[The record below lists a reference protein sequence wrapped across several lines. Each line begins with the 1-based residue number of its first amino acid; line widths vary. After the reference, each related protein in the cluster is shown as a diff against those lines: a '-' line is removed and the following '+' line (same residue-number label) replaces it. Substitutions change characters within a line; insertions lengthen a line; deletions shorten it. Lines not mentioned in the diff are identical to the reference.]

1 MKKIVLVLV
10 FALLVCTLSACVS
23 SASYESLKTLDNGS
37 KLEWGD
43 RTYSF
48 YSAKPNAVQI
58 GKQVAIVDDDRKHK
72 IFEVKGYSHEEWII
86 EYYDVIMS
94 TYSLYKSDDVTDVP
108 ALFQQP

>member
-1 MKKIVLVLV
+1 MKKIALALAFV
-10 FALLVCTLSACVS
+10 LLVCILSACGS
-23 SASYESLKTLDNGS
+23 SANYESLKTLDNGA
-37 KLEWGD
+37 KLEWGE

-72 IFEVKGYSHEEWII
+72 IFEVEGYSHEEWIV

-94 TYSLYKSDDVTDVP
+94 TYSLYKADGVTDVP
-108 ALFQQP
+108 APFQQP